1 MQKMLQFPIKE
12 LNKVHH
18 AKICPSNPSRSIVKA
33 KKPSSGKEGRVKKKT
48 VNFHRNKCRQVK
60 RRPNVTDQK
69 VSPVLFSFHS
79 RIARWWNFIST
90 RWPDASLKPTD
101 ISRRYNRTIYIS
113 IKRVSVR
120 GKTGSKWNE
129 SAPRTV

>member
-1 MQKMLQFPIKE
+1 MPVE
-12 LNKVHH
+12 
-18 AKICPSNPSRSIVKA
+18 RSLTVDRQSE
-33 KKPSSGKEGRVKKKT
+33 KKKKKT
-48 VNFHRNKCRQVK
+48 REGGREKKKTANFHRNKCRQVK

-79 RIARWWNFIST
+79 RIARRWNFIST

-113 IKRVSVR
+113 IKRVSPFEEKRDRNGMKARR
-120 GKTGSKWNE
+120 GLYKMCSFPARWMF
-129 SAPRTV
+129 